1 MTSIDDIFHLKVKDN
16 EIVKN
21 DEFARDFES

>member
-1 MTSIDDIFHLKVKDN
+1 MTSIDDIFHLKAKDN
-16 EIVKN
+16 EIVKD